1 MARAAAKRRP
11 PARRQDTGRK
21 HKDSGGQ
28 RYEDTLFFNRLRTHA
43 KWVFVLLIIVFA
55 GSFVFLGVGS
65 SGLGLGDLF
74 SGIRGGGGGGSAS
87 IDKQLKATEKNPK
100 DAAAWKA
107 LATAYDSKAEY
118 AAGLAAWERYTQLR
132 PKDVA
137 GFNALA
143 QDYGQ
148 QLQTRVTELQAAQA
162 EAQQSQPTDLN
173 PGTSSPLGRAL
184 GSLDDP
190 LSQNQGSDATTRYQ
204 AAASAYQ
211 QTASQLIA
219 AFQKIANLQPN
230 DPGVRLQLAQTA
242 ESIGD
247 AATAIAAY
255 KQFVKLAPED
265 ASAPQAKARIK
276 ALEKQ
281 LAGSSSSA
289 QG

>member
-11 PARRQDTGRK
+11 PVRRHDTGRK

-74 SGIRGGGGGGSAS
+74 NGIRGGGESAS
-87 IDKQLKATEKNPK
+87 IDKPLKATQKNPK
-100 DAAAWKA
+100 DAAAWKE
-107 LATAYDSKAEY
+107 LATAYDSKGDY
-118 AAGLAAWERYTQLR
+118 AAGLAAWQTYTQLR
-132 PKDVA
+132 PKDVD

-148 QLQTRVTELQAAQA
+148 QLQTQVAELQAAQA
-162 EAQQSQPTDLN
+162 EAQQAQPTDLG
-173 PGTSSPLGRAL
+173 PGTSTPLGRAL
-184 GSLDDP
+184 GSLTDP
-190 LSQNQGSDATTRYQ
+190 LNQNEGTEATTRYQ

-211 QTASQLIA
+211 QTASQLIS
-219 AFQKIANLQPN
+219 AFQKLAKLQPH

-247 AATAIAAY
+247 APAAIAAY

>member
-11 PARRQDTGRK
+11 PARRHDTGRK

-74 SGIRGGGGGGSAS
+74 NGIRGGGGSAS
-87 IDKQLKATEKNPK
+87 IDKPLKATQKNPK
-100 DAAAWKA
+100 DAVAWKE
-107 LATAYDSKAEY
+107 LATAYDSKGDY
-118 AAGLAAWERYTQLR
+118 ASGLAAWQTYTQLR

-148 QLQTRVTELQAAQA
+148 QLQAQVGELQAAQA
-162 EAQQSQPTDLN
+162 EAQRAQPTDLN
-173 PGTSSPLGRAL
+173 PGTSSALGRAL

-190 LSQNQGSDATTRYQ
+190 LNQNEGTAATARYQ

-219 AFQKIANLQPN
+219 AFQKVADLQPN

-255 KQFVKLAPED
+255 KQFVKLAPDD

-281 LAGSSSSA
+281 LASSSSSA

>member
-11 PARRQDTGRK
+11 PARRHDTGRK

-74 SGIRGGGGGGSAS
+74 SGIRGGGSSAS
-87 IDKQLKATEKNPK
+87 INKPLKATQKDPK
-100 DAAAWKA
+100 DAAAWKE

-118 AAGLAAWERYTQLR
+118 ASGLAAWEQYTQLR

-148 QLQTRVTELQAAQA
+148 QLQTQVAELQAAQT

-190 LSQNQGSDATTRYQ
+190 LSQNQGSEATARYQ

-211 QTASQLIA
+211 QTASQLITA
-219 AFQKIANLQPN
+219 LQKVAKLQPN
-230 DPGVRLQLAQTA
+230 DPDVRLQLAQTA

-247 AATAIAAY
+247 AAAAIAAY
-255 KQFVKLAPED
+255 KQYVKLAPD
-265 ASAPQAKARIK
+265 SPSAPQARAKIK

>member
-74 SGIRGGGGGGSAS
+74 NGIRGGGDSAS
-87 IDKQLKATEKNPK
+87 VDKPLEATQKNPK
-100 DAAAWKA
+100 DAASWKE
-107 LATAYDSKAEY
+107 LATAYDSKGEY
-118 AAGLAAWERYTQLR
+118 ASGLAAWERYTQLR
-132 PKDVA
+132 PKDVD

-148 QLQTRVTELQAAQA
+148 QLQTQVAELQAAQA
-162 EAQQSQPTDLN
+162 EAQQAQPTDLN

-190 LSQNQGSDATTRYQ
+190 LNQNEGTEANTRYQ
-204 AAASAYQ
+204 AAAGAYQ

-219 AFQKIANLQPN
+219 AFQKIAKLQPH

-247 AATAIAAY
+247 APAAIAAY
-255 KQFVKLAPED
+255 KQFVKLAPDD

-281 LAGSSSSA
+281 LASSSSSA

>member
-74 SGIRGGGGGGSAS
+74 SGIRGGGSSAS
-87 IDKQLKATEKNPK
+87 INKPLKATQKDPK
-100 DAAAWKA
+100 DAAAWKE

-118 AAGLAAWERYTQLR
+118 ASGLAAWEQYTQLR

-148 QLQTRVTELQAAQA
+148 QLQTQVAELQAAQT

-190 LSQNQGSDATTRYQ
+190 LSQNQGSEATARYQ

-211 QTASQLIA
+211 QTASQLITA
-219 AFQKIANLQPN
+219 LQKVAKLQPN
-230 DPGVRLQLAQTA
+230 DPDVRLQLAQTA

-247 AATAIAAY
+247 AAAAIAAY
-255 KQFVKLAPED
+255 KQYVKLAPD
-265 ASAPQAKARIK
+265 SPSAPQARAKIK

>member
-74 SGIRGGGGGGSAS
+74 NGIRGGGSSAS
-87 IDKQLKATEKNPK
+87 IDKPLKATQKDPK
-100 DAAAWKA
+100 DAAAWKD

-118 AAGLAAWERYTQLR
+118 ASGLAAWEQYTQLR

-148 QLQTRVTELQAAQA
+148 QLQTQVAELQAAQT

-190 LSQNQGSDATTRYQ
+190 LSQNQGSEATARYQ

-211 QTASQLIA
+211 QTASQLITA
-219 AFQKIANLQPN
+219 LQKVAKLQPN
-230 DPGVRLQLAQTA
+230 DPDVRLQLAQTA

-247 AATAIAAY
+247 AAAAIAAY
-255 KQFVKLAPED
+255 KQYVKLAPD
-265 ASAPQAKARIK
+265 SPSAPQARAKIK